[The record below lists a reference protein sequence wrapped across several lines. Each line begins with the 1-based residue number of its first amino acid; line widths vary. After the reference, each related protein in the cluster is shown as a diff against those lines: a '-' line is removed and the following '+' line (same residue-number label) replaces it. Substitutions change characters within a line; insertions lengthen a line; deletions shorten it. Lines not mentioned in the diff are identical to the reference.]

1 MQNKQLSRRAL
12 HLSTIN
18 KGAALGCFP
27 SRRCRNNPFWP
38 LPKAPKRPSVGLH
51 HGKPDTNGKPR
62 PANTA
67 TVKKQNRLW
76 LIPFSGKR
84 LCLFGT
90 PLNFQPVCV
99 KFAIQKI
106 PSNKILPH
114 QPKAQTPFFFSCF
127 QSKTFLSHFHTSG
140 TPTGGS
146 IVRKRCFPIPP
157 HFFFFEL
164 RNSSIPGYNDQLTLL
179 SCNLKTT
186 SV

>member
-12 HLSTIN
+12 HLRTIN

-27 SRRCRNNPFWP
+27 PRRCRNNPFWP

-140 TPTGGS
+140 TPTGGG

-157 HFFFFEL
+157 HFFFF
-164 RNSSIPGYNDQLTLL
+164 
-179 SCNLKTT
+179 
-186 SV
+186 